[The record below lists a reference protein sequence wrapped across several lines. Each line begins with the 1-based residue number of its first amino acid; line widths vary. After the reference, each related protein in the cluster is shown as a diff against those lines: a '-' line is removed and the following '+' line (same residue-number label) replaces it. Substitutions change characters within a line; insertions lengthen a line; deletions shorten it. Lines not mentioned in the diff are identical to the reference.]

1 MKHDITSL
9 SRILSRKMKALFLGV
24 SILILGLAGTSA
36 PALSSSDFAPF
47 ITVQQLQSLPP
58 DQRVVIDT
66 RPVWKYLLGHIPGAV
81 NLSDWMKFSTRIGG
95 VRGQINQDKNFIVE
109 QLRALGIDDPKTIV
123 VYGDPTDKWRTDG
136 RFFWMFEFY
145 GFSRTALLKGGFQDW
160 ERAGFPTQ
168 RGLGTDP
175 KPSSLQISDIH
186 FNRDILADQQWIATR
201 LGAKD
206 LILIDNREK
215 YEYDGATPYGSDRG
229 GHIPGAIHIDWRK
242 FFKADGR
249 LKPREVLGSLLKSH
263 NIEPG
268 QHIVVYCTG
277 GVRSAMAYFVFRHL
291 GYTVRNYDGSWWDW
305 SHNPKL
311 PIES

>member
-24 SILILGLAGTSA
+24 SILFFGLAGTSSS
-36 PALSSSDFAPF
+36 ALSSSDFEPF

-66 RPVWKYLLGHIPGAV
+66 RPAWKYLLGHIPGAV
-81 NLSDWMKFSTRIGG
+81 NLSDWMEFSTRIGG
-95 VRGQINQDKNFIVE
+95 VPGQINQDKNFIVE
-109 QLRALGIDDPKTIV
+109 KLSALGIDSQKTIV
-123 VYGDPTDKWRTDG
+123 VYGDPSDKWRTDG

-145 GFSRTALLKGGFQDW
+145 GFTRTALLKGGFQHW
-160 ERAGFPTQ
+160 ERAGFPTH
-168 RGLGTDP
+168 RGFETDP
-175 KPSSLQISDIH
+175 KPSSLQVADLH
-186 FNRDILADQQWIATR
+186 FNRGVLADQHWIAAR
-201 LGAKD
+201 LSAKD

-215 YEYDGATPYGSDRG
+215 HEYEGATPYGSTRG
-229 GHIPGAIHIDWRK
+229 GHIPGARHIDWRE
-242 FFKADGR
+242 FFKSDGS
-249 LKPREVLGSLLKSH
+249 LKSREELGSLLKSRD
-263 NIEPG
+263 IQPG

-277 GVRSAMAYFVFRHL
+277 GVRSAMAYFVFRYL

-305 SHNPKL
+305 SHNPTL